1 MAAAY
6 AIMKLRPSARKL
18 IILVVEDE
26 VLVRTVLAEDLR
38 NHGYDIVEAANADE
52 ALSILQSNTGI
63 DLVITDKR
71 MPGSLDG
78 VGLARV
84 IRADHRHIGLIMI
97 SGDPLQAEVTDV
109 LDAYLSKPCRVPE
122 LLAHVRALSPYMDQ

>member
-6 AIMKLRPSARKL
+6 AITNAPRSARKI

-26 VLVRTVLAEDLR
+26 VLIRAVLADDLR
-38 NHGYDIVEAANADE
+38 EHGYEIIEAANGDE
-52 ALSILQSNTGI
+52 ALSILQSHVDI

-78 VGLARV
+78 LALARV
-84 IRADHRHIGLIMI
+84 IRADHRPLGVIMI
-97 SGDPLQAEVTDV
+97 SGDPPQAEATEI
-109 LDAYLSKPCRVPE
+109 LDAYLRKPCRVPE
-122 LLAHVRALSPYMDQ
+122 LLAHVRALSPHMDQ